1 MKLRLTSIILAA
13 AVLPNVGFAQKRRRQ
28 APPQRSYSL
37 PPYGMAGC
45 GLGSLIFSG
54 DNTGLNIKNNTMGPQ
69 LLAATTNNYFF
80 PQSSAITTGSS
91 NCTDVP
97 AESADA
103 FRIERETYV
112 TMNLNDLNKEAAQ
125 GQGDKLRG
133 LSEMLG
139 CTEQNEVQTFA
150 KVAQLGHSSIFSD
163 AQPVNVTNRW
173 VSLAEADQTLQQCL
187 YARVQ
192 D

>member
-1 MKLRLTSIILAA
+1 MKLRMTSIILAA
-13 AVLPNVGFAQKRRRQ
+13 AVLPSVGFAQKQRQ
-28 APPQRSYSL
+28 QTKQSYSL

-54 DNTGLNIKNNTMGPQ
+54 DNTGMNIKNNSMGPQ
-69 LLAATTNNYFF
+69 LLAATTNNYIF

-97 AESADA
+97 AGSADA

-139 CTEQNEVQTFA
+139 CAEQNEVQTFA
-150 KVAQLGHSSIFSD
+150 KVAQFGHSSIFSD

-173 VSLAEADQTLQQCL
+173 VSLAETDQTLQQCL
-187 YARVQ
+187 NARVQ